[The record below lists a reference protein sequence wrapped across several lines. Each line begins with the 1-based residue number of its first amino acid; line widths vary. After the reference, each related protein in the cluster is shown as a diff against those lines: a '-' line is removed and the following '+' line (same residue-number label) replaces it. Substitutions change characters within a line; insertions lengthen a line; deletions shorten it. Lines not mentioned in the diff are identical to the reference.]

1 MADKK
6 HKAGAGSILLTPRLK
21 KYGLVAGDSLRI
33 GPATI
38 LISAVIN
45 ILSMALPLSILIV
58 YDRIVPNASYESL
71 SVLAAML
78 IAFALLE
85 AGLRICR
92 AYVLGWS
99 AAKFELQTTIQS
111 LDRILTVDYKSLNS
125 VPAVKQAE
133 RMKAVSRYSDFMGSQ
148 SRLAVVDLPYVLLF
162 MSVMAMIGG
171 WLALVPVV
179 VIAIFSIMVM
189 VLSGR
194 FRRVLEERK
203 QQDTKIYDFISELL
217 GGIHTIKG
225 AAMEPQML
233 RRFERLQRTGSVT
246 DFRSIEVSAHSQTMM
261 GLFGNITIIS
271 MVSTGGWL
279 AVTGDLSVGTLAACT
294 MLAGRTIQPVVR
306 VAGIWNELQRTAISL
321 EDIKELFFGT
331 KDPKFENVEE
341 ITSDEERFKPSRLT
355 VENISVLRGTRTLV
369 DGLNLDVEPGSL
381 IGIQAEDGEG
391 KSTLLRVLA
400 GEIPPDAGTIKVDGL
415 SPDDNNVIPGKIS
428 FAAANQGLFNGTIL
442 ENLTL
447 FGEGASID
455 DACWAVE
462 LIGLQKSVN
471 ALPLGFDTLVGS
483 GNATPLASGFIQR
496 IILARALA
504 QRPTLLFLDEP
515 QAFLDYD
522 ADRDVIAGLQ
532 KLRGHMTII
541 MATSRPSYLRVADRT
556 FTLKDGKC
564 RQQGKQKPAAI
575 AAAERGAVA

>member
-1 MADKK
+1 MADQK
-6 HKAGAGSILLTPRLK
+6 HKAGAGSILFTPRLK

-33 GPATI
+33 GPTTI

-45 ILSMALPLSILIV
+45 VLSMALPLSILIV

-71 SVLAAML
+71 SVLAALL

-85 AGLRICR
+85 AGLRVCR
-92 AYVLGWS
+92 AYILGWS

-133 RMKAVSRYSDFMGSQ
+133 RLKAVSRYSDFMGSQ

-162 MSVMAMIGG
+162 MAVMALIGG

-179 VIAIFSIMVM
+179 VIAIFSIIV
-189 VLSGR
+189 VILSGR

-331 KDPKFENVEE
+331 KDPKFGNSQRYVADDNSYRPSSLTAKNVN
-341 ITSDEERFKPSRLT
+341 IT
-355 VENISVLRGTRTLV
+355 RGARTLARDLSLNV
-369 DGLNLDVEPGSL
+369 DPGAL

-400 GEIPPDAGTIKVDGL
+400 GEIPPESGVIQVDGL
-415 SPDDNNVIPGKIS
+415 APDDSNTTAGKIS
-428 FAAANQGLFNGTIL
+428 FAAASQGLFNGTIL

-447 FGEGASID
+447 FGEGASIE

-515 QAFLDYD
+515 QAFLDYE

-532 KLRGHMTII
+532 KLRGRMTII

-556 FTLKDGKC
+556 YSLKDGDLIRERK
-564 RQQGKQKPAAI
+564 GKTVATPDQK
-575 AAAERGAVA
+575 GAVA

>member
-6 HKAGAGSILLTPRLK
+6 QKAGAGSILLSPRLK
-21 KYGLVAGDSLRI
+21 KYGLVAGNSLKI
-33 GPATI
+33 GPATV
-38 LISAVIN
+38 LVSAVIN

-71 SVLAAML
+71 SVLAALL
-78 IAFALLE
+78 ISFALLE
-85 AGLRICR
+85 AGLRVCR
-92 AYVLGWS
+92 AYALGWS

-133 RMKAVSRYSDFMGSQ
+133 RLKAVSRYADFMGSQ

-171 WLALVPVV
+171 WLALVPVI
-179 VIAIFSIMVM
+179 VIAIFSIMVL

-279 AVTGDLSVGTLAACT
+279 AVTGDMSVGTLAACT
-294 MLAGRTIQPVVR
+294 MLAGRTIQPVVK

-331 KDPKFENVEE
+331 TDPKFEKVDLVVSE
-341 ITSDEERFKPSRLT
+341 EERFRPSSLT
-355 VENISVLRGTRTLV
+355 AENISIVKGSRTLV
-369 DGLNLDVEPGSL
+369 NDLNLMIEPGSL
-381 IGIQAEDGEG
+381 IGIQAADGEG

-400 GEIPPDAGTIKVDGL
+400 GEIPPDNGVVKIDGL
-415 SPDDNNVIPGKIS
+415 APDDKNTMAGKIS
-428 FAAANQGLFNGTIL
+428 FAAASQGLFNGTIL

-462 LIGLQKSVN
+462 LVGLQKSVN

-504 QRPTLLFLDEP
+504 QRPTILFLDEP

-522 ADRDVIAGLQ
+522 SDRDVISGLQ
-532 KLRGHMTII
+532 KLRGQMTII
-541 MATSRPSYLRVADRT
+541 MVTSRPSYLRVADKI
-556 FTLKDGKC
+556 FNLKDGKC
-564 RQQGKQKPAAI
+564 RQQNKQKPAAQV
-575 AAAERGAVA
+575 AQKGAVA

>member
-1 MADKK
+1 MTDQKN
-6 HKAGAGSILLTPRLK
+6 KAGAVSILWTPRLK

-33 GPATI
+33 SSTTV
-38 LISAVIN
+38 LISAVVN
-45 ILSMALPLSILIV
+45 ILSIALPLSILIV

-71 SVLAAML
+71 SVLVVLL
-78 IAFALLE
+78 ISFALLE
-85 AGLRICR
+85 AALRICR
-92 AYVLGWS
+92 AYMLGWS
-99 AAKFELQTTIQS
+99 AAKFELRTTIQS

-125 VPAVKQAE
+125 VPAVRQAE
-133 RMKAVSRYSDFMGSQ
+133 RLKAVSRYSDFMGSQ

-171 WLALVPVV
+171 WLALVPVI
-179 VIAIFSIMVM
+179 VIAIFSVLVL

-233 RRFERLQRTGSVT
+233 RRFERLQRSGSVT

-331 KDPKFENVEE
+331 KDPKFGVSERYVANEE
-341 ITSDEERFKPSRLT
+341 KFKPSSLSA
-355 VENISVLRGTRTLV
+355 ENVSIVRGARTIV
-369 DGLNLDVEPGSL
+369 DCLDLDVAPGAL
-381 IGIQAEDGEG
+381 IGIQADDGEG

-400 GEIPPDAGTIKVDGL
+400 GEIPPESGTITVDGVA
-415 SPDDNNVIPGKIS
+415 PDDGRTVAGKIS
-428 FAAANQGLFNGTIL
+428 FAAASQGLFTGTIL

-471 ALPLGFDTLVGS
+471 ALPLGFDTPVGS

-504 QRPTLLFLDEP
+504 QRPTILFLDEP

-532 KLRGHMTII
+532 TLKGGMTII
-541 MATSRPSYLRVADRT
+541 MATSRPSYLRVADKT
-556 FTLKDGKC
+556 FNLKDGKFW
-564 RQQGKQKPAAI
+564 Q
-575 AAAERGAVA
+575 ERKGRSVATSEPKGAVA

>member
-1 MADKK
+1 
-6 HKAGAGSILLTPRLK
+6 
-21 KYGLVAGDSLRI
+21 
-33 GPATI
+33 
-38 LISAVIN
+38 
-45 ILSMALPLSILIV
+45 MALPLSILIV

-71 SVLAAML
+71 SVLVLLL
-78 IAFALLE
+78 ISFALLE

-92 AYVLGWS
+92 AYMLGWS

-111 LDRILTVDYKSLNS
+111 LDRILTLDYKSLNS
-125 VPAVKQAE
+125 VPAVRQAE

-162 MSVMAMIGG
+162 LSVMAMIGG

-179 VIAIFSIMVM
+179 VIAIFCVMVL

-217 GGIHTIKG
+217 GSIHTIKG

-279 AVTGDLSVGTLAACT
+279 AVTGDFSVGTLAACT

-331 KDPKFENVEE
+331 KDPEFVASEWHAANEYTFQASSLSAAKVS
-341 ITSDEERFKPSRLT
+341 I
-355 VENISVLRGTRTLV
+355 VRGTRTLA
-369 DGLNLDVEPGSL
+369 DNLNLDVAPGAL
-381 IGIQAEDGEG
+381 IGIQADDGEG
-391 KSTLLRVLA
+391 KSY
-400 GEIPPDAGTIKVDGL
+400 
-415 SPDDNNVIPGKIS
+415 
-428 FAAANQGLFNGTIL
+428 
-442 ENLTL
+442 
-447 FGEGASID
+447 
-455 DACWAVE
+455 
-462 LIGLQKSVN
+462 
-471 ALPLGFDTLVGS
+471 S
-483 GNATPLASGFIQR
+483 G
-496 IILARALA
+496 
-504 QRPTLLFLDEP
+504 
-515 QAFLDYD
+515 Y
-522 ADRDVIAGLQ
+522 V
-532 KLRGHMTII
+532 II
-541 MATSRPSYLRVADRT
+541 MDN
-556 FTLKDGKC
+556 
-564 RQQGKQKPAAI
+564 I
-575 AAAERGAVA
+575 

>member
-1 MADKK
+1 MANQK
-6 HKAGAGSILLTPRLK
+6 HTADAGSILLTPRLK
-21 KYGLVAGDSLRI
+21 KYGLVAGDNLGI
-33 GPATI
+33 GPSTI

-45 ILSMALPLSILIV
+45 VLSMALPLSILIV
-58 YDRIVPNASYESL
+58 YDRIVPNASFASL
-71 SVLAAML
+71 SILVAML

-85 AGLRICR
+85 AGLRVCR

-99 AAKFELQTTIQS
+99 AAKFELQTTIQA
-111 LDRILTVDYKSLNS
+111 LDRILTVDYKSLNA
-125 VPAVKQAE
+125 VPAVRQAE
-133 RMKAVSRYSDFMGSQ
+133 RLKAVSRYSDFMGSQ
-148 SRLAVVDLPYVLLF
+148 SRLAVVDLPYVILF

-179 VIAIFSIMVM
+179 VIAIFSITVM

-203 QQDTKIYDFISELL
+203 LQDTKIYDFISELL

-233 RRFERLQRTGSVT
+233 RRFERLQRSGSVT

-321 EDIKELFFGT
+321 QDIKELFFGT
-331 KDPKFENVEE
+331 KDPKFGINEKLNEEVEE
-341 ITSDEERFKPSRLT
+341 FRPYSLETRDVSVVKGERR
-355 VENISVLRGTRTLV
+355 LV
-369 DGLNLDVEPGSL
+369 DGLNLRIEPGAL

-400 GEIPPDAGTIKVDGL
+400 GEIPPDEGAILVDQKALDEGRV
-415 SPDDNNVIPGKIS
+415 PTGKIS
-428 FAAANQGLFNGTIL
+428 FASANQGLFNGTIL
-442 ENLTL
+442 DNLTL
-447 FGEGASID
+447 FGEGASIED
-455 DACWAVE
+455 VCWAVD
-462 LIGLQKSVN
+462 LIGLQKSIN
-471 ALPLGFDTLVGS
+471 ALPLGFDTPVGS
-483 GNATPLASGFIQR
+483 GNSTPLASGFIQR

-504 QRPTLLFLDEP
+504 QKPALLFLDEP

-522 ADRDVIAGLQ
+522 ADRDVIAGIQRL
-532 KLRGHMTII
+532 KGHITVV
-541 MATSRPSYLRVADRT
+541 MATSRPSYLRISDRAY
-556 FTLKDGKC
+556 TLKDGHFTSANTVD
-564 RQQGKQKPAAI
+564 QAAPAKQVGSAA
-575 AAAERGAVA
+575 

>member
-1 MADKK
+1 MADQK

-21 KYGLVAGDSLRI
+21 KYGLVAGDSLKI

-71 SVLAAML
+71 AVLAALL
-78 IAFALLE
+78 ISFALLE
-85 AGLRICR
+85 AGLRVCR
-92 AYVLGWS
+92 AYILGWS

-133 RMKAVSRYSDFMGSQ
+133 RLKAVSRYSDFMGSQ

-179 VIAIFSIMVM
+179 VISIFSVMVM
-189 VLSGR
+189 ILSGR

-331 KDPKFENVEE
+331 KDPAFKNLD
-341 ITSDEERFKPSRLT
+341 TSAEDKGRYTPSTLNAQDVSIER
-355 VENISVLRGTRTLV
+355 GDHTLV
-369 DGLNLDVEPGSL
+369 DGLHLDVASGEL

-400 GEIPPDAGTIKVDGL
+400 GEIPPESGMIQIDGL
-415 SPDDNNVIPGKIS
+415 SPDDQSMSTGKIS
-428 FAAANQGLFNGTIL
+428 FASVSQRLFNGTIL

-447 FGEGASID
+447 FGDGSSID

-504 QRPTLLFLDEP
+504 QRPTILFLDEP

-541 MATSRPSYLRVADRT
+541 MATSRPSYLRVADKV
-556 FTLKDGKC
+556 FTLKSGKF
-564 RQQGKQKPAAI
+564 RQDGKQKPVMPSQ
-575 AAAERGAVA
+575 EKGAVA

>member
-1 MADKK
+1 MADQK

-33 GPATI
+33 GPTTI

-71 SVLAAML
+71 AVLAAML
-78 IAFALLE
+78 ISFALLE
-85 AGLRICR
+85 AGLRVCR
-92 AYVLGWS
+92 SYILGWS

-125 VPAVKQAE
+125 VPAVRQAE
-133 RMKAVSRYSDFMGSQ
+133 RLKAVSRYSDFMGSQ

-162 MSVMAMIGG
+162 MSVMAIIGG

-179 VIAIFSIMVM
+179 VISVFSVTVM

-331 KDPKFENVEE
+331 NDPKFENLNTIDV
-341 ITSDEERFKPSRLT
+341 DDDRFKPSSLNAQD
-355 VENISVLRGTRTLV
+355 VSIVRGARTLV
-369 DGLNLDVEPGSL
+369 DGLHLDVVPGEL

-400 GEIPPDAGTIKVDGL
+400 GEIPPETGTLQIDGL
-415 SPDDNNVIPGKIS
+415 APDDKGVIAGKIS
-428 FAAANQGLFNGTIL
+428 FAAASQGLFNGTIL

-504 QRPTLLFLDEP
+504 QRPTILFLDEP
-515 QAFLDYD
+515 QAFLDYE

-532 KLRGHMTII
+532 RLKGQMTII

-556 FTLKDGKC
+556 FTLKGGEFHQE
-564 RQQGKQKPAAI
+564 RQPKPAMPSVEA
-575 AAAERGAVA
+575 GAVA